1 MSPTNPPASTN
12 AIEQYRQAK
21 SDYLRLRNQAKKELI
36 ARFHQA
42 ANELFQ
48 IQRELLEDFGEKI
61 AIPSKAKKSRPVKA
75 SKASERK
82 STAPAAPPTAPPPPP
97 SPQVTAL
104 QSQLQK
110 ARKKLSDTQTAG
122 KPTKAAEDRIYE
134 LEDAIRLAQA
144 K

>member
-1 MSPTNPPASTN
+1 MSSNSN
-12 AIEQYRQAK
+12 AIDQYRQAK
-21 SDYLRLRNQAKKELI
+21 SEYLRLRNQAKKELI

-42 ANELFQ
+42 ANEMFQ

-61 AIPSKAKKSRPVKA
+61 AIPSKAKKSRAAKPAKTA
-75 SKASERK
+75 ERK
-82 STAPAAPPTAPPPPP
+82 AAAAPIP
-97 SPQVTAL
+97 SVSSPHVVAL
-104 QSQLQK
+104 QQQLQR
-110 ARKKLSDTQTAG
+110 ARKKLADTQAAG

>member
-1 MSPTNPPASTN
+1 MSVHTPSGTSN

-21 SDYLRLRNQAKKELI
+21 NDYLRLRNQAKKELI

-61 AIPSKAKKSRPVKA
+61 SIPTKARKTRPNKTA
-75 SKASERK
+75 KTPERK
-82 STAPAAPPTAPPPPP
+82 TATPAPSAPTAI
-97 SPQVTAL
+97 SPQLASL
-104 QSQLQK
+104 QQQLQK
-110 ARKKLSDTQTAG
+110 ARKKLGEVQAAG
-122 KPTKAAEDRIYE
+122 KPTKAMEDRIYE
-134 LEDAIRLAQA
+134 LEDAIRLAQS